1 MQVNPMKGEMKL
13 RFPSQ
18 TIKGRLSVDTILLI
32 EESLGKSIL
41 MIVQNMSEYKITLA
55 EMVEVMYY
63 VIKTGGNTHTIADV
77 KQLFNEIGY
86 TEAIK
91 MAGECLAKAIDPDQH
106 KTQKKKEEKAPVE

>member
-1 MQVNPMKGEMKL
+1 MKGEMKL

-32 EESLGKSIL
+32 EESLDKSIL
-41 MIVQNMSEYKITLA
+41 MIVQNMADYKITLS

-63 VIKTGGNTHTIADV
+63 VIKTGGNDHTIADV

-86 TEAIK
+86 SEAIK
-91 MAGECLAKAIDPDQH
+91 MCSNCLAKAIDPDQH
-106 KTQKKKEEKAPVE
+106 KTQKKKDDKAQTE